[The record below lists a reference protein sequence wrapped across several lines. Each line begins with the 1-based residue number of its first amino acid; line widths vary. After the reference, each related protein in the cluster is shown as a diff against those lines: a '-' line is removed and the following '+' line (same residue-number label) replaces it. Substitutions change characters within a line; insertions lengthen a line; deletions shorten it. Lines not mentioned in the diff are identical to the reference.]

1 MLSFPCHF
9 SKLTFFEVTSHDRIN
24 NYPTARNGSLDEVP
38 GGGDGGGKRC
48 GGGGGVDGHGLPQD
62 AGHQHGELGGEE
74 EEEEAG
80 EDLADDEEEEEQGE
94 GVGEGGGR
102 AASRDQAQS
111 SNQEEDAAWDKSC
124 RLLHGTERSQYDNSR
139 EIPSTMAAIASL
151 PSRLSLQGSNSCEP
165 RRLKILLLLE
175 TKN

>member
-1 MLSFPCHF
+1 MRY
-9 SKLTFFEVTSHDRIN
+9 HDRIN
-24 NYPTARNGSLDEVP
+24 NYPTARKESLDEVP

-74 EEEEAG
+74 EEEAG
-80 EDLADDEEEEEQGE
+80 EDLADDEEEQEQGE
-94 GVGEGGGR
+94 GVGEGGGG
-102 AASRDQAQS
+102 AAGRDQAQS
-111 SNQEEDAAWDKSC
+111 SNQEENAAWDNSC
-124 RLLHGTERSQYDNSR
+124 KLLHGTERSQYENLKA
-139 EIPSTMAAIASL
+139 IPSTMAAMASL

-165 RRLKILLLLE
+165 RRLKISLTLE

>member
-1 MLSFPCHF
+1 MLSFPFHF
-9 SKLTFFEVTSHDRIN
+9 SNLTFFEAERIN
-24 NYPTARNGSLDEVP
+24 NYPAARNGSLDEVP
-38 GGGDGGGKRC
+38 CSSDGGGKRC

-102 AASRDQAQS
+102 AAGRDQAQS

-124 RLLHGTERSQYDNSR
+124 KLLHGNERTQYENLR
-139 EIPSTMAAIASL
+139 AIPSTMAAMASL

-165 RRLKILLLLE
+165 RRLKISLTLE

>member
-1 MLSFPCHF
+1 MLSFPFHF
-9 SKLTFFEVTSHDRIN
+9 SNLTFFEAERIN
-24 NYPTARNGSLDEVP
+24 NYPAARNGSLDEVP
-38 GGGDGGGKRC
+38 CSSDGGGKRC

-80 EDLADDEEEEEQGE
+80 EDLADDEEEQEQGE

-102 AASRDQAQS
+102 AAGRDQAQS

-124 RLLHGTERSQYDNSR
+124 KLLHGNERTQYENLR
-139 EIPSTMAAIASL
+139 AIPSTMAAMASL

-165 RRLKILLLLE
+165 RRLKISLTLE